1 MRSVVAYCRSAWEPQ
16 GGSSAVPS
24 QAGAIRR
31 YAKRRGLTLDLIYTD
46 AGVSGATLDRPALRR
61 LIADCRAGKIGVVIT
76 KDTARLSRDSSQLFT
91 LLRIFEQAG
100 VRVEYSTQEGQGDK
114 SLELLLSTL
123 AALQDATLRSKQAQ

>member
-1 MRSVVAYCRSAWEPQ
+1 MKRVVAYCRSAWEPQ

-24 QAGAIRR
+24 QAGAIHR

-46 AGVSGATLDRPALRR
+46 GGVSGATLDRPALQR

-100 VRVEYSTQEGQGDK
+100 VRVEYSTQQGDK